1 MSTPLSTGTDRNSLT
16 DRIRALRDDFPVLQE
31 QVHGKP
37 LVYFDNAATTQKPR
51 PVIRVM
57 SEYFEKQNANVHRGV
72 HFLSELSTTLY
83 EESRKTVARFLHA
96 ETPSEII
103 FTRGTTESINLIAQV
118 LGQVLVQPGDEII
131 LSELEH
137 HSNIVPW
144 QLLCERTGA
153 LLRVIPILENGD
165 LDIEAGIRLFGP
177 KTRIL
182 ALAHVSNAL
191 GTVNNL
197 VPWIHLAHERGA
209 VVLIDGAQAI
219 PHIPVDV
226 TALDCDFYVFS
237 GHKLYGPTGIG
248 VLYGKFSW
256 LERLPPW
263 QGGGDMI
270 TSVTFEK
277 TQYAA
282 PPQRFEAG
290 TPPIAQ
296 AIGIA
301 EAIRYLESVGY
312 ADIQN
317 QENRVADHALR
328 RLREIPRIH
337 LIGEPRER
345 AAIVSFVLDGIHPHD
360 IGTVLDQEGVAV
372 RAGHHCAMPLM
383 EHYRV
388 PATVRASFAFYNTEN
403 EVDIM
408 IDALEKAS
416 ELFGR

>member
-1 MSTPLSTGTDRNSLT
+1 MSTSITSERNRSPLADRMLSW
-16 DRIRALRDDFPVLQE
+16 RDDFPILRE
-31 QVHGKP
+31 RVHGKP

-51 PVIRVM
+51 SVIRVM
-57 SEYFEKQNANVHRGV
+57 TEYFEKQNANVHRGV
-72 HFLSELSTTLY
+72 HSLSEVATTLY
-83 EESRKTVARFLHA
+83 EEARKTVARFLQA
-96 ETPSEII
+96 GSPSEII

-118 LGQVLVQPGDEII
+118 LGQVVIRPGDEII

-144 QLLCERTGA
+144 QLLCEKTGA
-153 LLRVIPILENGD
+153 HLRVIPILESGD
-165 LDIEAGIRLFGP
+165 LDAEAGSRLFGP

-191 GTVNNL
+191 GTVNDL
-197 VPWIHLAHERGA
+197 APWIRLAHERGA
-209 VVLIDGAQAI
+209 LAVIDGAQAI
-219 PHIPVDV
+219 PHLPVDV
-226 TALDCDFYVFS
+226 AALDCDFYVFS

-248 VLYGKFSW
+248 VLYGKSVW

-270 TSVTFEK
+270 TSVTFQK

-282 PPQRFEAG
+282 SPQRFEAG

-296 AIGIA
+296 AIGLA
-301 EAIRYLESVGY
+301 EAIRYLEAVGY
-312 ADIQN
+312 ADIQS
-317 QENRVADHALR
+317 QENRITEYVLQ
-328 RLREIPRIH
+328 RLREIPGIH

-360 IGTVLDQEGVAV
+360 IGTVLDQQGIAV

-388 PATVRASFAFYNTEN
+388 PATVRASFAFYNTLN
-403 EVDIM
+403 EVDVM
-408 IDALEKAS
+408 IEALGKTV

>member
-1 MSTPLSTGTDRNSLT
+1 MLSW
-16 DRIRALRDDFPVLQE
+16 RDDFPILRE
-31 QVHGKP
+31 RVHGKP

-51 PVIRVM
+51 SVIRVM
-57 SEYFEKQNANVHRGV
+57 TEYFEKQNANVHRGV
-72 HFLSELSTTLY
+72 HSLSEVATTLY
-83 EESRKTVARFLHA
+83 EEARKTVARFLQA
-96 ETPSEII
+96 GSPSEII

-118 LGQVLVQPGDEII
+118 LGQVVIRPGDEII

-144 QLLCERTGA
+144 QLLCEKTGA
-153 LLRVIPILENGD
+153 HLRVIPILESGD
-165 LDIEAGIRLFGP
+165 LDAEAGSRLFGP

-191 GTVNNL
+191 GTVNDL
-197 VPWIHLAHERGA
+197 APWIRLAHERGA
-209 VVLIDGAQAI
+209 LAVIDGAQAI
-219 PHIPVDV
+219 PHLPVDV
-226 TALDCDFYVFS
+226 AALDCDFYVFS

-248 VLYGKFSW
+248 VLYGKSVW

-270 TSVTFEK
+270 TSVTFQK

-282 PPQRFEAG
+282 SPQRFEAG

-296 AIGIA
+296 AIGLA
-301 EAIRYLESVGY
+301 EAIRYLEAVGY
-312 ADIQN
+312 ADIQS
-317 QENRVADHALR
+317 QENRITEYVLQ
-328 RLREIPRIH
+328 RLREIPGIH

-360 IGTVLDQEGVAV
+360 IGTVLDQQGIAV

-388 PATVRASFAFYNTEN
+388 PATVRASFAFYNTLN
-403 EVDIM
+403 EVDVM
-408 IDALEKAS
+408 IEALGKTV